1 MAPPRIRAKRVC
13 LSVTRGG
20 LLFASCPTLI
30 ADIPCSVPTQLTD
43 YTFFMTERYFPDA
56 WLWDFQ

>member
-43 YTFFMTERYFPDA
+43 YTFFMTEI
-56 WLWDFQ
+56 LS